1 MLYVKIICASASS
14 VSKILSEVFLL
25 SIHPFFIEIAQV
37 AILLFIAP
45 VFAGWVKMVK
55 CWFQGRTSPG
65 LFQPYRDI
73 LKLFSKD
80 VALAENASWIFR
92 FTPYL
97 VFGVT
102 VLAGGIIP
110 IISVDLPL
118 SATADVIALVALF
131 AIARFFTALAG
142 MDIGTAFG
150 GMGASRE
157 MTIASLAEPAMLM
170 AIFAVSLA
178 SKSTSLS
185 QMALVV
191 SQGYSILRPSLAFAL
206 LAFVLIA
213 LAETGRVPVDN
224 PATHLELTMIHEAMV
239 LEYSGRH
246 LALIEWAKM
255 MKLFLFVV
263 LGLASFFPWGLA
275 LYDNIADVFAAFLYM
290 LIKLGIT
297 GVGLV
302 LIETG
307 LAKMRI
313 FRVTEFL
320 GSAFLLATLGML
332 SYFILE

>member
-1 MLYVKIICASASS
+1 LN
-14 VSKILSEVFLL
+14 
-25 SIHPFFIEIAQV
+25 IHPFFIELIQFAL
-37 AILLFIAP
+37 LLFIAP
-45 VFAGWVKMVK
+45 LFAGWVKTVK
-55 CWFQGRTSPG
+55 CWTQGRSTPG
-65 LFQPYRDI
+65 LLQPYRD
-73 LKLFSKD
+73 LRKLFSKEL
-80 VALAENASWIFR
+80 VLAENASWIFR
-92 FTPYL
+92 FTPYV

-102 VLAGGIIP
+102 VLAGGIVPMFSTDI
-110 IISVDLPL
+110 PL

-178 SKSTSLS
+178 GKSTSLA
-185 QMALVV
+185 QMATAL
-191 SQGYSILRPSLAFAL
+191 SGGYALLRPSLAFAL
-206 LAFVLIA
+206 LAFILIA

-255 MKLFLFVV
+255 MKLFLFIVIGIAV
-263 LGLASFFPWGLA
+263 FVPWGLA
-275 LYDNIADVFAAFLYM
+275 VNNDAVGIVVAAGIM
-290 LIKLGIT
+290 LLKLGIAGT
-297 GVGLV
+297 GLV

-313 FRVTEFL
+313 FRITEFL
-320 GSAFLLATLGML
+320 GSAFLFATLGML
-332 SYFILE
+332 SFFILE

>member
-1 MLYVKIICASASS
+1 VK
-14 VSKILSEVFLL
+14 V
-25 SIHPFFIEIAQV
+25 HPFLTELFQFAV
-37 AILLFIAP
+37 LLAGAP
-45 VFAGWVKMVK
+45 LLAGWIKMVK
-55 CWFQGRTSPG
+55 CWTQGRTGPG
-65 LFQPYRDI
+65 LLQPYRD
-73 LKLFSKD
+73 LRKLLAKD
-80 VALAENASWIFR
+80 IVLAENASWIFR

-102 VLAGGIIP
+102 VLAGGIVP
-110 IISVDLPL
+110 VISADLPL

-150 GMGASRE
+150 GMGSSRE

-170 AIFAVSLA
+170 AVFAVSLA
-178 SKSTSLS
+178 SGSTSLS
-185 QMALVV
+185 TMVAVV
-191 SQGYSILRPSLAFAL
+191 SRGYSLLQPSLAFAF
-206 LAFVLIA
+206 LAFVLIT

-255 MKLFLFVV
+255 MKLLLFLSLGIAVFLPWGIATTDDVT
-263 LGLASFFPWGLA
+263 GLAGSVGILA
-275 LYDNIADVFAAFLYM
+275 LKLALAA
-290 LIKLGIT
+290 
-297 GVGLV
+297 VGLV

-320 GSAFLLATLGML
+320 GSAFLFATLGML
-332 SYFILE
+332 SHFILE